1 MLIKLMQEGGFP
13 MWFIVGFGL
22 AGLVAAALYA
32 KTVSSRYAA
41 LARGLALAT
50 LMATLAGTTAALGA
64 VFSALAGERFPDLNI
79 LKPDG
84 PQVLMK
90 GLAESMSPGIMG
102 FALLA
107 LSALF
112 YAVGSYRGVRD

>member
-1 MLIKLMQEGGFP
+1 MLTKLMQEGGFP
-13 MWFIVGFGL
+13 MWFIVTLGL
-22 AGLVAAALYA
+22 AGLVTAALYA
-32 KTVSSRYAA
+32 KTVQSRFAA

-64 VFSALAGERFPDLNI
+64 VFAALAGDRFPEVNI

-84 PQVLMK
+84 PQILLK
-90 GLAESMSPGIMG
+90 GFAEAMSPGIMG

-107 LSALF
+107 LTALF
-112 YAVGSYRGVRD
+112 YAVGSYRGARD